1 MSNINSSI
9 NLAPHLKLPLFASE
23 QVIHLAKKMAIL
35 GWDPSTKHQWTHK
48 TSVLHGFF
56 GRNICKR
63 RPWPITRMFQVAI
76 MTDHFAIN
84 AMAGCMM
91 CLRFQIPKN
100 IFNFKRSMTRIF
112 HCSICIWVI
121 YLRDYMSSNC
131 GHLSQLHLPPRI
143 TKCSTKAAMGQ
154 WTGQWFW
161 AWKQWP
167 SNIAHYLD
175 SILIQQHN
183 VLNTLPGLQIY

>member
-9 NLAPHLKLPLFASE
+9 NLARHLKLPLFASE
-23 QVIHLAKKMAIL
+23 QVIHLAQKVAIL
-35 GWDPSTKHQWTHK
+35 GWDPSTKQWWNHK

-100 IFNFKRSMTRIF
+100 IFNFKRSMTRPHISLQHLYMGHIF
-112 HCSICIWVI
+112 TRLYVLKLWTPFAAAPSTQDHKVQHKSRHGAMDWAVI
-121 YLRDYMSSNC
+121 
-131 GHLSQLHLPPRI
+131 LSLE
-143 TKCSTKAAMGQ
+143 TVT
-154 WTGQWFW
+154 
-161 AWKQWP
+161 
-167 SNIAHYLD
+167 
-175 SILIQQHN
+175 QQHSS
-183 VLNTLPGLQIY
+183 LPG